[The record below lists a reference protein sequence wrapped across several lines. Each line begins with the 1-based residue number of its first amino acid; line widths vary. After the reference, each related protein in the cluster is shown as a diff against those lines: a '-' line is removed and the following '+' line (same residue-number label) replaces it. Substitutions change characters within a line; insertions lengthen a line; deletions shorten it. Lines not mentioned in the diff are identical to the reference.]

1 MTLKGIK
8 KEQQLDLGQKAGVTL
23 TKYVA
28 LARELDRFH
37 SGFTVS
43 LRQQ

>member
-1 MTLKGIK
+1 MNLNRIE
-8 KEQQLDLGQKAGVTL
+8 KEQLDLGQKAGVTL

-28 LARELDRFH
+28 LARVLDRFH